1 MSPDEP
7 EARLTPKRWREV
19 EVLFMATR
27 DRVPGERAT
36 FLEEACGTDA
46 ALRQEVE
53 SLLAADQGATGFLEQ
68 PGPAPLMPDLET
80 ALRAK
85 LAGRYALERELG
97 HGGMATVYLAEDVR
111 HHRQVAIK
119 VLHPELGAVLGAD
132 RFLREIGIA
141 ARLNH
146 PHILPLHDSGTLD
159 LGLGRPVLFYA
170 MPYVSGRSLRER
182 LREELQLPM
191 EEALA
196 IARQVAD
203 ALDHAHR
210 QGVIHRDIK
219 PENILLAE
227 GQAVLADFGIAR
239 ALDVAAGDRLTETGL
254 AIGTPA
260 YMSPEQSAGSTQV
273 DARSDI
279 YSLGCVLY
287 EMLGGQP
294 PFSGPSPQ
302 AILARHAIDPVPS
315 LRTLRPTVPRALAL
329 VVTRSLA
336 KVPADRFPTARGFA
350 EAVAAAAAAP
360 AGSGDDTSTIA
371 MDARRVAGRRRPWLR
386 IAAALAVV
394 ATAAA
399 AALALRLG
407 RKPVQPEPTNVI
419 VLPFQN
425 RTGDSTLN
433 ALGDVV
439 ADYIVSGLR
448 GANESWSGVGEV
460 VDARSQADGET
471 ARRLTRSAARVLA
484 TDANSGTIVLGAYDR
499 APGDSVHFQAEVLDT
514 RTGRAL
520 RLIGPVSAPVEAP
533 LAALTGVRT
542 RVMAAVSSMLDLSF
556 SEETSLPETYE
567 ALKEY
572 KAGDGGLLHCQGDAS
587 CEAQGIAHM
596 RRATAID
603 SNFTMPLTSVAFRFM
618 WSNCGLVDSIAAE
631 LRPRLQR
638 LPAEDV
644 TQLNIATF
652 LCDGDLPSALDRA
665 GGGDENSPG
674 SENMADWK
682 AMLLLSSNRP
692 RAVIRILASRDQS
705 RARQPDLTL
714 PMILGA
720 YHRLGQ
726 YDSALA
732 FVARMRR
739 THVNTNMDLRPLY
752 LEEEAASLAALGR
765 VAEVAKVMDLMV
777 RQLGD
782 EHQGLSVVRLLETVG
797 LELAAHGHAAA
808 AQQAFDRAIAW
819 LRAQPPEQ
827 QAAPDARRALA
838 GLLNSAGRW
847 DEALARYRSV
857 AAADSGDFDAW
868 FTLADLAARRGDRA
882 EAERIDQW
890 LAARGRQG
898 RRGAADESWGLY
910 GRARIAGLLG
920 EHARAVGLLR
930 QAAQK
935 GFSGW
940 RVAHRD
946 PDLAPL
952 RADPAFREWIRP
964 KD

>member
-1 MSPDEP
+1 VRPDEP

-19 EVLFMATR
+19 EALFIATR

-36 FLEEACGTDA
+36 FLEQACGTDA

-53 SLLAADQGATGFLEQ
+53 SLLAADEGATGFLDQ
-68 PGPAPLMPDLET
+68 PGVPAPLMPDLET

-111 HHRQVAIK
+111 HRRQVAIK
-119 VLHPELGAVLGAD
+119 VLHPELGAVLGAE

-182 LREELQLPM
+182 LREELQLPI
-191 EEALA
+191 EEALG

-203 ALDHAHR
+203 ALEHAHR

-219 PENILLAE
+219 PENILLAD

-239 ALDVAAGDRLTETGL
+239 ALDVAGGERLTETGL

-279 YSLGCVLY
+279 YALGCVLY

-315 LRTLRPTVPRALAL
+315 LRTLRPTVPRALGQ
-329 VVTRSLA
+329 VVTRALA
-336 KVPADRFPTARGFA
+336 KVPADRFPSARAFA
-350 EAVAAAAAAP
+350 EALAEAAVAS
-360 AGSGDDTSTIA
+360 AGSGDDTATMA
-371 MDARRVAGRRRPWLR
+371 VEARRVGRRRHRIL

-394 ATAAA
+394 AIAAIA
-399 AALALRLG
+399 GLALRL
-407 RKPVQPEPTNVI
+407 RRTPATLEPARVI
-419 VLPFQN
+419 VFPFQN
-425 RTGDSTLN
+425 RTGSSTLD
-433 ALGDVV
+433 ALGNV
-439 ADYIVSGLR
+439 ATDYVARGLR
-448 GANESWSGVGEV
+448 VTGGVREV
-460 VDARSQADGET
+460 VDARSHAEGG
-471 ARRLTRSAARVLA
+471 AVANLTPAAARALA
-484 TDANSGTIVLGAYDR
+484 SEEGSGTLVLGAYDR
-499 APGDSVHFQAEVLDT
+499 SSGDSVQFQAEVLDT
-514 RTGRAL
+514 RTGRIL
-520 RLIGPVSAPVEAP
+520 RLVGPVGAPVVAQQ
-533 LAALTGVRT
+533 AALDGLRT
-542 RVMAAVSSMLDLSF
+542 RVMAAVSSLFDLDF

-567 ALKEY
+567 ALLEFKLGISAY
-572 KAGDGGLLHCQGDAS
+572 WGCRGDTA
-587 CEAQGIAHM
+587 CEAQGIAHT
-596 RRATAID
+596 RQAFEID
-603 SNFTMPLTSVAFRFM
+603 SNFTLPLTELALRSRG
-618 WSNCGLVDSIAAE
+618 SNCALVDSIAAE
-631 LRPRLQR
+631 LQPRYGQ
-638 LPAEDV
+638 LPGQDA
-644 TQLNIATF
+644 TQLSIAF
-652 LCDGDLPSALDRA
+652 DLCRGDLPAALEA
-665 GGGDENSPG
+665 AKGA
-674 SENMADWK
+674 SENTPGNELMADWK
-682 AMLLLSSNRP
+682 AMLLLHANRP
-692 RAVIRILASRDQS
+692 REVIPILATRDQS
-705 RARQPDLTL
+705 RAREPDLTL
-714 PMILGA
+714 PVLLGA
-720 YHRLGQ
+720 YHRLGE

-732 FVARMRR
+732 FIARMRQ
-739 THVNTNMDLRPLY
+739 TQVNTNMDLRRLY

-765 VAEVAKVMDLMV
+765 LADLTKVMDLMV

-782 EHQGLSVVRLLETVG
+782 EQQGLAVVSLLENTG
-797 LELAAHGHAAA
+797 LELAAHGHTAA
-808 AQQAFDRAIAW
+808 AQEAFDRAIAW

-827 QAAPDARRALA
+827 QGSPDARRALA
-838 GLLNSAGRW
+838 GVLNSAGRW
-847 DEALARYRSV
+847 DEALALYRSV
-857 AAADSGDFDAW
+857 AAADSSDSDAW
-868 FTLADLAARRGDRA
+868 FTFANLAARRGDRA
-882 EAERIDQW
+882 EAERIERW
-890 LAARGRQG
+890 LEAKGRGET
-898 RRGAADESWGLY
+898 RGAADESWGLY

-920 EHARAVGLLR
+920 ERARAIGLLR
-930 QAAQK
+930 KAAQR
-935 GFSGW
+935 GFNGW